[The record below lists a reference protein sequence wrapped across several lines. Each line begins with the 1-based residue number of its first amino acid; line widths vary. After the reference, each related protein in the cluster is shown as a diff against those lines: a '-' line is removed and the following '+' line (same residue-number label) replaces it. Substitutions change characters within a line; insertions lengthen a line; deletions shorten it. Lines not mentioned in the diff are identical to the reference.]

1 MYIYHNILHNRRTF
15 MISKKYSSMLNNT
28 SIIREFAQY
37 ASKRAAEIG
46 AENVFNYTIGN
57 PSVPTTD
64 DFNKGLIDLIQ
75 NEDSLALHG
84 YSPTLTI
91 YSVRKAVAES
101 LNRRFGMEYVPED
114 IFMTSG
120 AAGALAHAIRCVTE
134 PGDEVIT
141 FAPYFPEYVPY
152 VDGTGAVLKVVPAD
166 ITSFQINFDAFL
178 EMMNPNVQAILINSP
193 NNPSGIVYST
203 ETITHLAQILT
214 EKQEEYG
221 HDIYLISDEPYR
233 EIVFEGTD
241 SPFISKFYD
250 NTICCYSF
258 SKSLSLPGERIG
270 YVVVP
275 NEVENADQVIDGM
288 EAEIPQAMY
297 DVRMDELVNDFA
309 FRMEQQGLRL
319 EDYLKYMGQSVDQFR
334 ASFMPQA
341 EKQVKIRLALE
352 AVAAAENIVASEE
365 DVDAE
370 IKRIAD
376 QYKMEEKQVRDVVN
390 MDDLKN
396 DLAVTK
402 AIDFIKSHANI
413 VEKAAE
419 AEKAADAE

>member
-1 MYIYHNILHNRRTF
+1 
-15 MISKKYSSMLNNT
+15 MISKKYSAMLNNT

-91 YSVRKAVAES
+91 YSVRKAVADS

-270 YVVVP
+270 YVAVNPKCKDAELIINMCGQVSRFTGHNCPSSLIQLGVAKVLDETSNLSIYEKNKNILYKELTAMGYECVEPGGTFYMFPKTPIADANEFCNMTAHELDLILVP
-275 NEVENADQVIDGM
+275 GD
-288 EAEIPQAMY
+288 
-297 DVRMDELVNDFA
+297 
-309 FRMEQQGLRL
+309 
-319 EDYLKYMGQSVDQFR
+319 
-334 ASFMPQA
+334 SFMCPGHM
-341 EKQVKIRLALE
+341 RLAYCTTTDMVERSLPLFE
-352 AVAAAENIVASEE
+352 
-365 DVDAE
+365 
-370 IKRIAD
+370 
-376 QYKMEEKQVRDVVN
+376 
-390 MDDLKN
+390 
-396 DLAVTK
+396 K
-402 AIDFIKSHANI
+402 AIKMC
-413 VEKAAE
+413 K
-419 AEKAADAE
+419 

>member
-1 MYIYHNILHNRRTF
+1 

-37 ASKRAAEIG
+37 ASKRAAEVG

-91 YSVRKAVAES
+91 YSVRKAVADS

-203 ETITHLAQILT
+203 ETITRLAQILS

-233 EIVFEGTD
+233 EIVFAGTD

-270 YVVVP
+270 YVAVNPKCKDAELIINMCGQVSRFTGHNCPSSLIQLGVAKVLDETSDLSIYEKNKNILYKELTAMGYECVEPGGTFYMFPKTPIADANEFCNMTAHELDLILVP
-275 NEVENADQVIDGM
+275 GD
-288 EAEIPQAMY
+288 
-297 DVRMDELVNDFA
+297 
-309 FRMEQQGLRL
+309 
-319 EDYLKYMGQSVDQFR
+319 
-334 ASFMPQA
+334 SFMCPGHM
-341 EKQVKIRLALE
+341 RLAYCTTTDMVERSLPLFE
-352 AVAAAENIVASEE
+352 
-365 DVDAE
+365 
-370 IKRIAD
+370 
-376 QYKMEEKQVRDVVN
+376 
-390 MDDLKN
+390 
-396 DLAVTK
+396 K
-402 AIDFIKSHANI
+402 AIKMC
-413 VEKAAE
+413 K
-419 AEKAADAE
+419 

>member
-1 MYIYHNILHNRRTF
+1 

-101 LNRRFGMEYVPED
+101 LTRRFGMEYVPED

-193 NNPSGIVYST
+193 NNPSGIIYST

-270 YVVVP
+270 YVAVNPKCKDAELIINMCGQVSRFTGHNCPSSLIQLGVAKVLDETSDLSIYEKNKNILYKELTAMGYECVEPGGTFYMFPKTPIADANEFCNMTAHELDLILVP
-275 NEVENADQVIDGM
+275 GD
-288 EAEIPQAMY
+288 
-297 DVRMDELVNDFA
+297 
-309 FRMEQQGLRL
+309 
-319 EDYLKYMGQSVDQFR
+319 
-334 ASFMPQA
+334 SFMCPGHM
-341 EKQVKIRLALE
+341 RLAYCTTTDMVERSLPLFE
-352 AVAAAENIVASEE
+352 
-365 DVDAE
+365 
-370 IKRIAD
+370 
-376 QYKMEEKQVRDVVN
+376 
-390 MDDLKN
+390 
-396 DLAVTK
+396 K
-402 AIDFIKSHANI
+402 AIKMC
-413 VEKAAE
+413 K
-419 AEKAADAE
+419 

>member
-1 MYIYHNILHNRRTF
+1 
-15 MISKKYSSMLNNT
+15 MISKKYSAMLNNT

-203 ETITHLAQILT
+203 ETITRLAQILSA
-214 EKQEEYG
+214 KQEEYG

-270 YVVVP
+270 YVAVNPKCKDAELIINMCGQVSRFTGHNCPSSLIQLGVAKVLDETSDLSIYEKNKNILYKELTAMGYECVEPGGTFYMFPKTPIADANEFCNMTAHELDLILVP
-275 NEVENADQVIDGM
+275 GD
-288 EAEIPQAMY
+288 
-297 DVRMDELVNDFA
+297 
-309 FRMEQQGLRL
+309 
-319 EDYLKYMGQSVDQFR
+319 
-334 ASFMPQA
+334 SFMCPGHM
-341 EKQVKIRLALE
+341 RLAYCTTTDMVERSLPLFE
-352 AVAAAENIVASEE
+352 
-365 DVDAE
+365 
-370 IKRIAD
+370 
-376 QYKMEEKQVRDVVN
+376 
-390 MDDLKN
+390 
-396 DLAVTK
+396 K
-402 AIDFIKSHANI
+402 AIKMC
-413 VEKAAE
+413 K
-419 AEKAADAE
+419 

>member
-1 MYIYHNILHNRRTF
+1 
-15 MISKKYSSMLNNT
+15 MISKKYSAMLNNT

-101 LNRRFGMEYVPED
+101 LNRRFGMKYVPED

-166 ITSFQINFDAFL
+166 TTSFQINFDAFL

-203 ETITHLAQILT
+203 GTITRLAQILT

-270 YVVVP
+270 YVAVNPKCKDAELIINMCGQVSRFTGHNCPSSLIQLGVAKVLDETSDLSIYEKNKNILYKELTAMGYECVEPGGTFYMFPKTPIADANEFCNMTAHELDLILVP
-275 NEVENADQVIDGM
+275 GD
-288 EAEIPQAMY
+288 
-297 DVRMDELVNDFA
+297 
-309 FRMEQQGLRL
+309 
-319 EDYLKYMGQSVDQFR
+319 
-334 ASFMPQA
+334 SFMCPGHM
-341 EKQVKIRLALE
+341 RLAYCTTTDMVERSLPLFE
-352 AVAAAENIVASEE
+352 
-365 DVDAE
+365 
-370 IKRIAD
+370 
-376 QYKMEEKQVRDVVN
+376 
-390 MDDLKN
+390 
-396 DLAVTK
+396 K
-402 AIDFIKSHANI
+402 AIKMC
-413 VEKAAE
+413 K
-419 AEKAADAE
+419 

>member
-1 MYIYHNILHNRRTF
+1 

-141 FAPYFPEYVPY
+141 FTPYFPEYVPY

-203 ETITHLAQILT
+203 ETITRLAQILT

-270 YVVVP
+270 YVAVNPKCKDAELIINMCGQVSRFTGHNCPSSLIQLGVAKVLDETSDLSIYEKNKNILYKELTAMGYECVEPGGTFYMFPKTPIADANEFCNMTAHELDLILVP
-275 NEVENADQVIDGM
+275 GD
-288 EAEIPQAMY
+288 
-297 DVRMDELVNDFA
+297 
-309 FRMEQQGLRL
+309 
-319 EDYLKYMGQSVDQFR
+319 
-334 ASFMPQA
+334 SFMCPGHM
-341 EKQVKIRLALE
+341 RLAYCTTTDMVERSLPLFE
-352 AVAAAENIVASEE
+352 
-365 DVDAE
+365 
-370 IKRIAD
+370 
-376 QYKMEEKQVRDVVN
+376 
-390 MDDLKN
+390 
-396 DLAVTK
+396 K
-402 AIDFIKSHANI
+402 AIKMC
-413 VEKAAE
+413 K
-419 AEKAADAE
+419 

>member
-1 MYIYHNILHNRRTF
+1 

-166 ITSFQINFDAFL
+166 ITSFQINFNAFL

-203 ETITHLAQILT
+203 ETITRLAQILT

-270 YVVVP
+270 YVAVNPKCKDAELIINMCGQVSRFTGHNCPSSLIQLGVAKVLDETSDLSIYEKNKNILYKELTAMGYECVEPGGTFYMFPKTPIADANEFCNMTAHELDLILVP
-275 NEVENADQVIDGM
+275 GD
-288 EAEIPQAMY
+288 
-297 DVRMDELVNDFA
+297 
-309 FRMEQQGLRL
+309 
-319 EDYLKYMGQSVDQFR
+319 
-334 ASFMPQA
+334 SFMCPGHM
-341 EKQVKIRLALE
+341 RLAYCTSTDMVERSLPLFE
-352 AVAAAENIVASEE
+352 
-365 DVDAE
+365 
-370 IKRIAD
+370 
-376 QYKMEEKQVRDVVN
+376 
-390 MDDLKN
+390 
-396 DLAVTK
+396 K
-402 AIDFIKSHANI
+402 AIKMC
-413 VEKAAE
+413 K
-419 AEKAADAE
+419 

>member
-1 MYIYHNILHNRRTF
+1 
-15 MISKKYSSMLNNT
+15 MISKKYSAMLNNT

-75 NEDSLALHG
+75 NEDSLTLHG

-91 YSVRKAVAES
+91 YSVRKAVADS

-203 ETITHLAQILT
+203 ETITRLAQILS

-250 NTICCYSF
+250 NTICCYSL

-270 YVVVP
+270 YVAVNPKCKDAELIINMCGQVSRFTGHNCPSSLIQLGVAKVLDETSDLSIYEKNKNILYKELTAMGYECVEPGGTFYMFPKTPIADANEFCNMTAHELDLILVP
-275 NEVENADQVIDGM
+275 GD
-288 EAEIPQAMY
+288 
-297 DVRMDELVNDFA
+297 
-309 FRMEQQGLRL
+309 
-319 EDYLKYMGQSVDQFR
+319 
-334 ASFMPQA
+334 SFMCPGHM
-341 EKQVKIRLALE
+341 RLAYCTTTDMVERSLPLFE
-352 AVAAAENIVASEE
+352 
-365 DVDAE
+365 
-370 IKRIAD
+370 
-376 QYKMEEKQVRDVVN
+376 
-390 MDDLKN
+390 
-396 DLAVTK
+396 K
-402 AIDFIKSHANI
+402 AIKMC
-413 VEKAAE
+413 K
-419 AEKAADAE
+419 

>member
-1 MYIYHNILHNRRTF
+1 
-15 MISKKYSSMLNNT
+15 MISKKYSAMLNNT

-134 PGDEVIT
+134 PGDEVIS

-203 ETITHLAQILT
+203 ETITRLAQILS

-270 YVVVP
+270 YVAVNPKCKDAELIINMCGQVSRFTGHNCPSSLIQLGVAKVLDETSDLSIYEKNKNILYKELTAMGYECVEPGGTFYMFPKTPIADANEFCNMTAHELDLILVP
-275 NEVENADQVIDGM
+275 GD
-288 EAEIPQAMY
+288 
-297 DVRMDELVNDFA
+297 
-309 FRMEQQGLRL
+309 
-319 EDYLKYMGQSVDQFR
+319 
-334 ASFMPQA
+334 SFMCPGHM
-341 EKQVKIRLALE
+341 RLAYCTTTDMVERSLPLFE
-352 AVAAAENIVASEE
+352 
-365 DVDAE
+365 
-370 IKRIAD
+370 
-376 QYKMEEKQVRDVVN
+376 
-390 MDDLKN
+390 
-396 DLAVTK
+396 K
-402 AIDFIKSHANI
+402 AIKMC
-413 VEKAAE
+413 K
-419 AEKAADAE
+419 

>member
-1 MYIYHNILHNRRTF
+1 
-15 MISKKYSSMLNNT
+15 MISKKYSAMLNNT

-75 NEDSLALHG
+75 NENSLALHG

-203 ETITHLAQILT
+203 ETITRLAQILS

-270 YVVVP
+270 YVAVNPKCKDAELIINMCGQVSRFTGHNCPSSLIQLGVAKVLDETSDLSIYEKNKNILYKELTAMGYECVEPGGTFYMFPKTPIADANEFCNMTAHELDLILVP
-275 NEVENADQVIDGM
+275 GD
-288 EAEIPQAMY
+288 
-297 DVRMDELVNDFA
+297 
-309 FRMEQQGLRL
+309 
-319 EDYLKYMGQSVDQFR
+319 
-334 ASFMPQA
+334 SFMCPGHM
-341 EKQVKIRLALE
+341 RLAYCTTTDMVERSLPLFE
-352 AVAAAENIVASEE
+352 
-365 DVDAE
+365 
-370 IKRIAD
+370 
-376 QYKMEEKQVRDVVN
+376 
-390 MDDLKN
+390 
-396 DLAVTK
+396 K
-402 AIDFIKSHANI
+402 AIKMC
-413 VEKAAE
+413 K
-419 AEKAADAE
+419 

>member
-1 MYIYHNILHNRRTF
+1 

-91 YSVRKAVAES
+91 YSVRKAVADS

-203 ETITHLAQILT
+203 ETITRLAQILS

-233 EIVFEGTD
+233 EIVFAGTD

-270 YVVVP
+270 YVAVNPKCKDAELIINMCGQVSRFTGHNCPSSLIQLGVARVLDETSDLSIYEKNKNILYKELTAMGYECVEPGGTFYMFPKTPIADANEFCNMTAHELDLILVP
-275 NEVENADQVIDGM
+275 GD
-288 EAEIPQAMY
+288 
-297 DVRMDELVNDFA
+297 
-309 FRMEQQGLRL
+309 
-319 EDYLKYMGQSVDQFR
+319 
-334 ASFMPQA
+334 SFMCPGHM
-341 EKQVKIRLALE
+341 RLAYCTTTEMVERALP
-352 AVAAAENIVASEE
+352 
-365 DVDAE
+365 
-370 IKRIAD
+370 
-376 QYKMEEKQVRDVVN
+376 
-390 MDDLKN
+390 L
-396 DLAVTK
+396 
-402 AIDFIKSHANI
+402 F
-413 VEKAAE
+413 EKAMKLAKE
-419 AEKAADAE
+419 ME

>member
-1 MYIYHNILHNRRTF
+1 
-15 MISKKYSSMLNNT
+15 MISKKYSAMLNNT

-64 DFNKGLIDLIQ
+64 DFNRGLIDLIQ
-75 NEDSLALHG
+75 NEDSLTLHG

-91 YSVRKAVAES
+91 YSVRKAVADS

-203 ETITHLAQILT
+203 ETITRLAQILT

-270 YVVVP
+270 YVAVNPKCKDAELIINMCGQVSRFTGHNCPSSLIQLGVAKVLDETSDLSIYEKNKNILYKELTAMGYECVEPGGTFYMFPKTPIADANTFCNMTAHELDLILVP
-275 NEVENADQVIDGM
+275 GD
-288 EAEIPQAMY
+288 
-297 DVRMDELVNDFA
+297 
-309 FRMEQQGLRL
+309 
-319 EDYLKYMGQSVDQFR
+319 
-334 ASFMPQA
+334 SFMCPGHM
-341 EKQVKIRLALE
+341 RLAYCTTTDMVERSLPLFE
-352 AVAAAENIVASEE
+352 
-365 DVDAE
+365 
-370 IKRIAD
+370 
-376 QYKMEEKQVRDVVN
+376 
-390 MDDLKN
+390 
-396 DLAVTK
+396 K
-402 AIDFIKSHANI
+402 AIKMC
-413 VEKAAE
+413 K
-419 AEKAADAE
+419 

>member
-1 MYIYHNILHNRRTF
+1 
-15 MISKKYSSMLNNT
+15 MISKKYSAMLNNT

-166 ITSFQINFDAFL
+166 TSSFQINFDAFL
-178 EMMNPNVQAILINSP
+178 DMMNPNVQAILINSP

-203 ETITHLAQILT
+203 ETITRLAQILS

-270 YVVVP
+270 YVAVNPKCKDAELIINMCGQVSRFTGHNCPSSLIQLGVAKVLDETSDLSIYEKNKNILYKELTAMGYECVEPGGTFYMFPKTPIADANEFCNMTAHELDLILVP
-275 NEVENADQVIDGM
+275 GD
-288 EAEIPQAMY
+288 
-297 DVRMDELVNDFA
+297 
-309 FRMEQQGLRL
+309 
-319 EDYLKYMGQSVDQFR
+319 
-334 ASFMPQA
+334 SFMCPGHM
-341 EKQVKIRLALE
+341 RLAYCTTTDMVERSLPLFE
-352 AVAAAENIVASEE
+352 
-365 DVDAE
+365 
-370 IKRIAD
+370 
-376 QYKMEEKQVRDVVN
+376 
-390 MDDLKN
+390 
-396 DLAVTK
+396 K
-402 AIDFIKSHANI
+402 AIKMC
-413 VEKAAE
+413 K
-419 AEKAADAE
+419 

>member
-1 MYIYHNILHNRRTF
+1 
-15 MISKKYSSMLNNT
+15 MISKKYSAMLNNT

-203 ETITHLAQILT
+203 ETITRLAQILS

-270 YVVVP
+270 YVAVNPKCKDAELIINMCGQVSRFTGHNCPSSLIQLGVAKVLDETSDLSIYEKKKNILYKELTAMGYECVEPGGTFYMFPKTPIADANEFCNMTAHELDLILVP
-275 NEVENADQVIDGM
+275 GD
-288 EAEIPQAMY
+288 
-297 DVRMDELVNDFA
+297 
-309 FRMEQQGLRL
+309 
-319 EDYLKYMGQSVDQFR
+319 
-334 ASFMPQA
+334 SFMCPGHM
-341 EKQVKIRLALE
+341 RLAYCTTTDMVERSLPLFE
-352 AVAAAENIVASEE
+352 
-365 DVDAE
+365 
-370 IKRIAD
+370 
-376 QYKMEEKQVRDVVN
+376 
-390 MDDLKN
+390 
-396 DLAVTK
+396 K
-402 AIDFIKSHANI
+402 AIKMC
-413 VEKAAE
+413 K
-419 AEKAADAE
+419 

>member
-1 MYIYHNILHNRRTF
+1 
-15 MISKKYSSMLNNT
+15 MISKKYSAMLNNT

-166 ITSFQINFDAFL
+166 TASFQINFDAFL

-203 ETITHLAQILT
+203 ETITRLAQILS

-233 EIVFEGTD
+233 EIVFAGTD

-270 YVVVP
+270 YVAVNPKCKDAELIINMCGQVSRFTGHNCPSSLIQLGVAKVLDETSDLSIYEKNKNILYKELTAMGYECVEPGGTFYMFPKTPIADANEFCNMTAHELDLILVP
-275 NEVENADQVIDGM
+275 GD
-288 EAEIPQAMY
+288 
-297 DVRMDELVNDFA
+297 
-309 FRMEQQGLRL
+309 
-319 EDYLKYMGQSVDQFR
+319 
-334 ASFMPQA
+334 SFMCPGHM
-341 EKQVKIRLALE
+341 RLAYCTTTDMVERSLPLFE
-352 AVAAAENIVASEE
+352 
-365 DVDAE
+365 
-370 IKRIAD
+370 
-376 QYKMEEKQVRDVVN
+376 
-390 MDDLKN
+390 
-396 DLAVTK
+396 K
-402 AIDFIKSHANI
+402 AIKMC
-413 VEKAAE
+413 K
-419 AEKAADAE
+419 

>member
-91 YSVRKAVAES
+91 YSVRKAVADS

-152 VDGTGAVLKVVPAD
+152 VDGTGAVLKVVPAAL
-166 ITSFQINFDAFL
+166 TSFQINFDAFL

-270 YVVVP
+270 YVAVNPKCKDAELIINMCGQVSRFTGHNCPSSLIQLGVAKVLDETSDLSIYEKNKNILYKELTAMGYECVEPGGTFYMFPKTPIADANEFCNMTAHELDLILVP
-275 NEVENADQVIDGM
+275 GD
-288 EAEIPQAMY
+288 
-297 DVRMDELVNDFA
+297 
-309 FRMEQQGLRL
+309 
-319 EDYLKYMGQSVDQFR
+319 
-334 ASFMPQA
+334 SFMCPGHM
-341 EKQVKIRLALE
+341 RLAYC
-352 AVAAAENIVASEE
+352 STT
-365 DVDAE
+365 
-370 IKRIAD
+370 
-376 QYKMEEKQVRDVVN
+376 
-390 MDDLKN
+390 DLVERS
-396 DLAVTK
+396 LPLFEK
-402 AIDFIKSHANI
+402 AIKMC
-413 VEKAAE
+413 K
-419 AEKAADAE
+419 

>member
-1 MYIYHNILHNRRTF
+1 

-203 ETITHLAQILT
+203 ETITHLAQILS

-270 YVVVP
+270 YVAVNPKCKDAELIINMCGQVSRFTGHNCPSSLIQLGVAKVLDETSDLSIYEKNKNILYKELTAMGYECVEPGGTFYMFPKTPIADANEFCNMTAHELDLILVP
-275 NEVENADQVIDGM
+275 GD
-288 EAEIPQAMY
+288 
-297 DVRMDELVNDFA
+297 
-309 FRMEQQGLRL
+309 
-319 EDYLKYMGQSVDQFR
+319 
-334 ASFMPQA
+334 SFMCPGHM
-341 EKQVKIRLALE
+341 RLAYCTTTDMVERSLPLFE
-352 AVAAAENIVASEE
+352 
-365 DVDAE
+365 
-370 IKRIAD
+370 
-376 QYKMEEKQVRDVVN
+376 
-390 MDDLKN
+390 
-396 DLAVTK
+396 K
-402 AIDFIKSHANI
+402 AIKMC
-413 VEKAAE
+413 K
-419 AEKAADAE
+419 

>member
-1 MYIYHNILHNRRTF
+1 
-15 MISKKYSSMLNNT
+15 MISKKYSAMLNNT

-64 DFNKGLIDLIQ
+64 DFNRGLIDLIQ
-75 NEDSLALHG
+75 NEDSLTLHG

-91 YSVRKAVAES
+91 YSVRKTVADS

-203 ETITHLAQILT
+203 ETITRLAQILT

-270 YVVVP
+270 YVAVNPKCKDAELIINMCGQVSRFTGHNCPSSLIQLGVAKVLDETSDLSIYEKNKNILYKELTAMGYECVEPGGTFYMFPKTPIADANAFCNMTAHELDLILVP
-275 NEVENADQVIDGM
+275 GD
-288 EAEIPQAMY
+288 
-297 DVRMDELVNDFA
+297 
-309 FRMEQQGLRL
+309 
-319 EDYLKYMGQSVDQFR
+319 
-334 ASFMPQA
+334 SFMCPGHM
-341 EKQVKIRLALE
+341 RLAYCTTTDMVERSLPLFE
-352 AVAAAENIVASEE
+352 
-365 DVDAE
+365 
-370 IKRIAD
+370 
-376 QYKMEEKQVRDVVN
+376 
-390 MDDLKN
+390 
-396 DLAVTK
+396 K
-402 AIDFIKSHANI
+402 AIKMC
-413 VEKAAE
+413 K
-419 AEKAADAE
+419 

>member
-37 ASKRAAEIG
+37 ALKRAAEIG

-75 NEDSLALHG
+75 NEDSLTLHG

-91 YSVRKAVAES
+91 YSVRKAVADS

-270 YVVVP
+270 YVAVNPKCKDAELIINMCGQVSRFTGHNCPSSLIQLGVAKVLDETSDLSIYEKNKNILYKELTAMGYECVEPGGTFYMFPKTPIADANEFCNMTAHELDLILVP
-275 NEVENADQVIDGM
+275 GD
-288 EAEIPQAMY
+288 
-297 DVRMDELVNDFA
+297 
-309 FRMEQQGLRL
+309 
-319 EDYLKYMGQSVDQFR
+319 
-334 ASFMPQA
+334 SFMCPGHM
-341 EKQVKIRLALE
+341 RLAYCTTTDMVERSLPLFE
-352 AVAAAENIVASEE
+352 
-365 DVDAE
+365 
-370 IKRIAD
+370 
-376 QYKMEEKQVRDVVN
+376 
-390 MDDLKN
+390 
-396 DLAVTK
+396 K
-402 AIDFIKSHANI
+402 AIKMC
-413 VEKAAE
+413 K
-419 AEKAADAE
+419 

>member
-1 MYIYHNILHNRRTF
+1 

-203 ETITHLAQILT
+203 ETITHLSQILT

-270 YVVVP
+270 YVAVNPKCKDAELIINMCGQVSRFTGHNCPSSLIQLGVAKVLDETSDLSIYEKNKNILYKELTAMGYECVEPGGTFYMFPKTPIADANEFCNMTAHELDLILVP
-275 NEVENADQVIDGM
+275 GD
-288 EAEIPQAMY
+288 
-297 DVRMDELVNDFA
+297 
-309 FRMEQQGLRL
+309 
-319 EDYLKYMGQSVDQFR
+319 
-334 ASFMPQA
+334 SFMCPGHM
-341 EKQVKIRLALE
+341 RLAYCTTTDMVERSLPLFE
-352 AVAAAENIVASEE
+352 
-365 DVDAE
+365 
-370 IKRIAD
+370 
-376 QYKMEEKQVRDVVN
+376 
-390 MDDLKN
+390 
-396 DLAVTK
+396 K
-402 AIDFIKSHANI
+402 AIKMC
-413 VEKAAE
+413 K
-419 AEKAADAE
+419 

>member
-1 MYIYHNILHNRRTF
+1 
-15 MISKKYSSMLNNT
+15 MISKKYSAMLNNT

-64 DFNKGLIDLIQ
+64 DFNRGLIDLIQ

-91 YSVRKAVAES
+91 YSVRKAVADS

-270 YVVVP
+270 YVAVNPKCKDAELIINMCGQVSRFTGHNCPSSLIQLGVAKVLDETSDLSIYEKNKNILYKELTAMGYECVEPGGTFYMFPKTPIADANAFCNMTAHELDLILVP
-275 NEVENADQVIDGM
+275 GD
-288 EAEIPQAMY
+288 
-297 DVRMDELVNDFA
+297 
-309 FRMEQQGLRL
+309 
-319 EDYLKYMGQSVDQFR
+319 
-334 ASFMPQA
+334 SFMCPGHM
-341 EKQVKIRLALE
+341 RLAYCTTTDMVERSLPLFE
-352 AVAAAENIVASEE
+352 
-365 DVDAE
+365 
-370 IKRIAD
+370 
-376 QYKMEEKQVRDVVN
+376 
-390 MDDLKN
+390 
-396 DLAVTK
+396 K
-402 AIDFIKSHANI
+402 AIKMC
-413 VEKAAE
+413 K
-419 AEKAADAE
+419 

>member
-1 MYIYHNILHNRRTF
+1 
-15 MISKKYSSMLNNT
+15 MISKKYSAMLNNT

-203 ETITHLAQILT
+203 KTITRLAQILS

-270 YVVVP
+270 YVAVNPKCKDAELIINICGQVSRFTGHNCPSSLIQLGVAKVLDETSDLSIYEKNKNILYKELTAMGYECVEPGGTFYMFPKTPIADANEFCNMTAHELDLILVP
-275 NEVENADQVIDGM
+275 GD
-288 EAEIPQAMY
+288 
-297 DVRMDELVNDFA
+297 
-309 FRMEQQGLRL
+309 
-319 EDYLKYMGQSVDQFR
+319 
-334 ASFMPQA
+334 SFMCPGHM
-341 EKQVKIRLALE
+341 RLAYCTTTDMVERSLPLFE
-352 AVAAAENIVASEE
+352 
-365 DVDAE
+365 
-370 IKRIAD
+370 
-376 QYKMEEKQVRDVVN
+376 
-390 MDDLKN
+390 
-396 DLAVTK
+396 K
-402 AIDFIKSHANI
+402 AIKMC
-413 VEKAAE
+413 K
-419 AEKAADAE
+419 

>member
-1 MYIYHNILHNRRTF
+1 
-15 MISKKYSSMLNNT
+15 MISKKYSAMLNNT

-91 YSVRKAVAES
+91 YSVRKAVADS

-141 FAPYFPEYVPY
+141 FSPYFPEYVPY

-203 ETITHLAQILT
+203 ETITRLAQILS

-241 SPFISKFYD
+241 SPFISKFYA

-270 YVVVP
+270 YVAVNPKCKDAELIINMCGQVSRFTGHNCPSSLIQLGVAKVLDETSDLSIYEKNKNILYKELTAMGYECVEPGGTFYMFPKTPIADANEFCNMTAHELDLILVP
-275 NEVENADQVIDGM
+275 GD
-288 EAEIPQAMY
+288 
-297 DVRMDELVNDFA
+297 
-309 FRMEQQGLRL
+309 
-319 EDYLKYMGQSVDQFR
+319 
-334 ASFMPQA
+334 SFMCPGHM
-341 EKQVKIRLALE
+341 RLAYCTTTDMVERSLPLFE
-352 AVAAAENIVASEE
+352 
-365 DVDAE
+365 
-370 IKRIAD
+370 
-376 QYKMEEKQVRDVVN
+376 
-390 MDDLKN
+390 
-396 DLAVTK
+396 K
-402 AIDFIKSHANI
+402 AIKMC
-413 VEKAAE
+413 K
-419 AEKAADAE
+419 

>member
-1 MYIYHNILHNRRTF
+1 

-75 NEDSLALHG
+75 NEDSLTLHG

-91 YSVRKAVAES
+91 YSVRKAVADS

-250 NTICCYSF
+250 NTICCYSY

-270 YVVVP
+270 YVAVNPKCKDAELIINMCGQVSRFTGHNCPSSLIQLGVAKVLDETSDLSIYEKNKNILYKELTAMGYECVEPGGTFYMFPKTPIADANEFCNMTAHELDLILVP
-275 NEVENADQVIDGM
+275 GD
-288 EAEIPQAMY
+288 
-297 DVRMDELVNDFA
+297 
-309 FRMEQQGLRL
+309 
-319 EDYLKYMGQSVDQFR
+319 
-334 ASFMPQA
+334 SFMCPGHM
-341 EKQVKIRLALE
+341 RLAYCTTTDMVERSLPLFE
-352 AVAAAENIVASEE
+352 
-365 DVDAE
+365 
-370 IKRIAD
+370 
-376 QYKMEEKQVRDVVN
+376 
-390 MDDLKN
+390 
-396 DLAVTK
+396 K
-402 AIDFIKSHANI
+402 AIKMC
-413 VEKAAE
+413 K
-419 AEKAADAE
+419 

>member
-1 MYIYHNILHNRRTF
+1 

-64 DFNKGLIDLIQ
+64 DFNKGLIDLIL

-91 YSVRKAVAES
+91 YSVRKAVADS

-203 ETITHLAQILT
+203 ETITRLAQILT

-270 YVVVP
+270 YVAVNPKCKDAELIINMCGQVSRFTGHNCPSSLIQLGVARVLDETSDLSIYEKNKNILYKELTAMGYECVEPGGTFYMFPKTPIADANEFCNMTAHELDLILVP
-275 NEVENADQVIDGM
+275 GD
-288 EAEIPQAMY
+288 
-297 DVRMDELVNDFA
+297 
-309 FRMEQQGLRL
+309 
-319 EDYLKYMGQSVDQFR
+319 
-334 ASFMPQA
+334 SFMCPGHM
-341 EKQVKIRLALE
+341 RLAYCTTTDMVERSLPLFE
-352 AVAAAENIVASEE
+352 
-365 DVDAE
+365 
-370 IKRIAD
+370 
-376 QYKMEEKQVRDVVN
+376 
-390 MDDLKN
+390 
-396 DLAVTK
+396 K
-402 AIDFIKSHANI
+402 AIKMC
-413 VEKAAE
+413 K
-419 AEKAADAE
+419 

>member
-1 MYIYHNILHNRRTF
+1 
-15 MISKKYSSMLNNT
+15 MISKKYSAMLNNT

-270 YVVVP
+270 YVAVNPKCRDAELIINMCGQVSRFTGHNCPSSLIQLGVAKVLDETSDLSIYEKNKNILYKELTAMGYECVEPGGTFYMFPKTPIADANEFCNMTAHELDLILVP
-275 NEVENADQVIDGM
+275 GD
-288 EAEIPQAMY
+288 
-297 DVRMDELVNDFA
+297 
-309 FRMEQQGLRL
+309 
-319 EDYLKYMGQSVDQFR
+319 
-334 ASFMPQA
+334 SFMCPGHM
-341 EKQVKIRLALE
+341 RLAYCTTTDMVERSLPLFE
-352 AVAAAENIVASEE
+352 
-365 DVDAE
+365 
-370 IKRIAD
+370 
-376 QYKMEEKQVRDVVN
+376 
-390 MDDLKN
+390 
-396 DLAVTK
+396 K
-402 AIDFIKSHANI
+402 AIKMC
-413 VEKAAE
+413 K
-419 AEKAADAE
+419 

>member
-1 MYIYHNILHNRRTF
+1 

-91 YSVRKAVAES
+91 FSVRKAVAES

-270 YVVVP
+270 YVAVNPKCKDAELIINMCGQVSRFTGHNCPSSLIQLGVARVLDETSDLSIYEKNKNILYKELTAMGYECVEPGGTFYMFPKTPIADANEFCNMTAHELDLILVP
-275 NEVENADQVIDGM
+275 GD
-288 EAEIPQAMY
+288 
-297 DVRMDELVNDFA
+297 
-309 FRMEQQGLRL
+309 
-319 EDYLKYMGQSVDQFR
+319 
-334 ASFMPQA
+334 SFMCPGHM
-341 EKQVKIRLALE
+341 RLAYCTTTDMVERSLPLFE
-352 AVAAAENIVASEE
+352 
-365 DVDAE
+365 
-370 IKRIAD
+370 
-376 QYKMEEKQVRDVVN
+376 
-390 MDDLKN
+390 
-396 DLAVTK
+396 K
-402 AIDFIKSHANI
+402 AIKMC
-413 VEKAAE
+413 K
-419 AEKAADAE
+419 

>member
-1 MYIYHNILHNRRTF
+1 

-270 YVVVP
+270 YVAVNPKCKDAELIINMCGQVSRFTGHNCPSSLIQLGVARVLDETSDLSIYEKNKNILYKELTAMGYECVEPGGTFYMFPKTPIADANEFCNMTAHELDLILVP
-275 NEVENADQVIDGM
+275 GD
-288 EAEIPQAMY
+288 
-297 DVRMDELVNDFA
+297 
-309 FRMEQQGLRL
+309 
-319 EDYLKYMGQSVDQFR
+319 
-334 ASFMPQA
+334 SFMCPGHM
-341 EKQVKIRLALE
+341 RLAYCTTTEMVERALP
-352 AVAAAENIVASEE
+352 
-365 DVDAE
+365 
-370 IKRIAD
+370 
-376 QYKMEEKQVRDVVN
+376 
-390 MDDLKN
+390 L
-396 DLAVTK
+396 
-402 AIDFIKSHANI
+402 F
-413 VEKAAE
+413 EKAMKLAKE
-419 AEKAADAE
+419 ME

>member
-1 MYIYHNILHNRRTF
+1 

-270 YVVVP
+270 YVAVNPKCKDAELIINMCGQVSRFTGHNCPSSLIQLGVAKVLDETSDLSIYEKNKNILYKELTAMGYECVEPGGTFYMFPKTPIADANEFCNMTAHELDLILVP
-275 NEVENADQVIDGM
+275 GD
-288 EAEIPQAMY
+288 
-297 DVRMDELVNDFA
+297 
-309 FRMEQQGLRL
+309 
-319 EDYLKYMGQSVDQFR
+319 
-334 ASFMPQA
+334 SFMCPGHM
-341 EKQVKIRLALE
+341 RLAYCTTTDMVERSLPLFE
-352 AVAAAENIVASEE
+352 
-365 DVDAE
+365 
-370 IKRIAD
+370 
-376 QYKMEEKQVRDVVN
+376 
-390 MDDLKN
+390 
-396 DLAVTK
+396 K
-402 AIDFIKSHANI
+402 AIKMG
-413 VEKAAE
+413 K
-419 AEKAADAE
+419 

>member
-1 MYIYHNILHNRRTF
+1 

-75 NEDSLALHG
+75 TEDSLTLHG

-91 YSVRKAVAES
+91 YSVRKAVADS

-203 ETITHLAQILT
+203 ETITRLAQILT

-270 YVVVP
+270 YVAVNPKCKDAELIINMCGQVSRFTGHNCPSSLIQLGVARVLDETSDLSIYEKNKNILYKELTAMGYECVEPGGTFYMFPKTPIADANEFCNMTAHELDLILVP
-275 NEVENADQVIDGM
+275 GD
-288 EAEIPQAMY
+288 
-297 DVRMDELVNDFA
+297 
-309 FRMEQQGLRL
+309 
-319 EDYLKYMGQSVDQFR
+319 
-334 ASFMPQA
+334 SFMCPGHM
-341 EKQVKIRLALE
+341 RLAYCTTTDMVERSLPLFE
-352 AVAAAENIVASEE
+352 
-365 DVDAE
+365 
-370 IKRIAD
+370 
-376 QYKMEEKQVRDVVN
+376 
-390 MDDLKN
+390 
-396 DLAVTK
+396 K
-402 AIDFIKSHANI
+402 AIKMC
-413 VEKAAE
+413 K
-419 AEKAADAE
+419 

>member
-1 MYIYHNILHNRRTF
+1 
-15 MISKKYSSMLNNT
+15 MISKKYSAMLNNT

-203 ETITHLAQILT
+203 ETITRLAQILS

-270 YVVVP
+270 YVAVNPKCKDAELIINMCGQVSRFTGHNCPSSLIQLGVAKVLDETSDLSIYEKNKNILYKELTAMGYECIEPGGTFYMFPKTPIADANEFCNMTAHELDLILVP
-275 NEVENADQVIDGM
+275 GD
-288 EAEIPQAMY
+288 
-297 DVRMDELVNDFA
+297 
-309 FRMEQQGLRL
+309 
-319 EDYLKYMGQSVDQFR
+319 
-334 ASFMPQA
+334 SFMCPGHM
-341 EKQVKIRLALE
+341 RLAYCTTTDMVERSLPLFE
-352 AVAAAENIVASEE
+352 
-365 DVDAE
+365 
-370 IKRIAD
+370 
-376 QYKMEEKQVRDVVN
+376 
-390 MDDLKN
+390 
-396 DLAVTK
+396 K
-402 AIDFIKSHANI
+402 AIKMC
-413 VEKAAE
+413 K
-419 AEKAADAE
+419 

>member
-1 MYIYHNILHNRRTF
+1 
-15 MISKKYSSMLNNT
+15 MLNNT

-203 ETITHLAQILT
+203 ETITRLAQILT

-270 YVVVP
+270 YVAVNPKCKDAELIINMCGQVSRFTGHNCPSSLIQLGVAKVLDETSDLSIYEKNKNILYKELTAMGYECVEPGGTFYMFPKTPIADANEFCNMTAHELDLILVP
-275 NEVENADQVIDGM
+275 GD
-288 EAEIPQAMY
+288 
-297 DVRMDELVNDFA
+297 
-309 FRMEQQGLRL
+309 
-319 EDYLKYMGQSVDQFR
+319 
-334 ASFMPQA
+334 SFMCPGHM
-341 EKQVKIRLALE
+341 RLAYCTTTDMVERSLPLFE
-352 AVAAAENIVASEE
+352 
-365 DVDAE
+365 
-370 IKRIAD
+370 
-376 QYKMEEKQVRDVVN
+376 
-390 MDDLKN
+390 
-396 DLAVTK
+396 K
-402 AIDFIKSHANI
+402 AIKMC
-413 VEKAAE
+413 K
-419 AEKAADAE
+419 